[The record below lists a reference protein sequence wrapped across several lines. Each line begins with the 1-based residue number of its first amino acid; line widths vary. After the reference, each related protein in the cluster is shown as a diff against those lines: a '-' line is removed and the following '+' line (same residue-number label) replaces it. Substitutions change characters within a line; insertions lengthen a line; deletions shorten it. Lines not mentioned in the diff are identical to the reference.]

1 MIKNNVELT
10 HKAAEVLHRFEHGEI
25 DVKTA
30 KTMSSLISNIQKG
43 YVIDMMKQKEE
54 IELLASEEERG
65 TSGKMHV
72 KRVS

>member
-10 HKAAEVLHRFEHGEI
+10 RKAAEVLHRFEHGEI

-54 IELLASEEERG
+54 IDLLASEEERG
-65 TSGKMHV
+65 KDGKMFI
-72 KRVS
+72 KKIK